1 MEKIEKQQLL
11 TLKEK
16 HILVEISY
24 LSPPLQLYDIIFEL
38 QLSGYKPIF
47 AHPERYL
54 FYHNNFS
61 EYEKLKKAGCLF
73 QLNLLSTVGYYGSN
87 VAKIAGLLLEKGYID
102 FVGSDVHHQ
111 NHINAFTQKVTI
123 KNLKPLE
130 EVISNNLFFLK

>member
-1 MEKIEKQQLL
+1 M
-11 TLKEK
+11 
-16 HILVEISY
+16 
-24 LSPPLQLYDIIFEL
+24 
-38 QLSGYKPIF
+38 
-47 AHPERYL
+47 
-54 FYHNNFS
+54 

-87 VAKIAGLLLEKGYID
+87 VAKIAGLLLEKGFID

-111 NHINAFTQKVTI
+111 KHINAFSQKVLI